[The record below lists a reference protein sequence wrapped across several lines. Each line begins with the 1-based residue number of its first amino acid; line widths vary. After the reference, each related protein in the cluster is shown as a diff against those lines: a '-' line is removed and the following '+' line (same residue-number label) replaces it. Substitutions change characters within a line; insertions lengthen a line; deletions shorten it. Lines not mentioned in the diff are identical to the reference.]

1 MAALAGTPAGARCC
15 SCRLSVAWSGPA
27 GGAQFKVHAHSATEH
42 SGTSEA
48 DEGTAGSYSAAL
60 ACTAQGAVYNVSVH
74 FLSDAHA
81 HALEIARDAYLP
93 LPRENSTGWHT
104 PLKPTTRFMNLSHP
118 EYLPR
123 SPPNNLTLV
132 HFESATCQRSAPR
145 LVPAVDSSSPF
156 LVGTWLKSELQLAG
170 RTSALRTSNVWFQTT
185 LQHFAITWQEV
196 RGGRDKR
203 REAPEPPTATKR
215 LVWAPV
221 DTARCMAASSSH
233 AAAAVGGGQ
242 QTRPHTGFFDFVGRA
257 LADEST
263 AARACTTSRQQ
274 EGKQGKDTRSHRV
287 RWAHVL
293 GDSVVS
299 GIFASALA
307 LFHHSLRDNETMM
320 TSMLKHAASTRGYH
334 CDGWRPHV
342 AHFERLRLSWMMWV
356 ARGVPS
362 GIADRPDDVLLKEMG
377 LDPRVGPGS
386 GHAPDLV
393 QTGLSTHA
401 RTRAHARAHTHA
413 HVIQVCYTRTP
424 RHVCYDYS
432 TSAHAHAR
440 RCIYMPSTS
449 HACSRPRVRV
459 MTCACGVRVHCTARA
474 LFGLVGRAGWQR
486 RRLRGERAT
495 ADRSAAQTAPWYH
508 AALAQPTAHHAH

>member
-1 MAALAGTPAGARCC
+1 MSRYRNHCSCWTTSVVSKVDDMAATSAGVRCC

-27 GGAQFKVHAHSATEH
+27 GGAQFSVHAHSATEH

-48 DEGTAGSYSAAL
+48 DEVTAGSYSAAL
-60 ACTAQGAVYNVSVH
+60 ACTAQGAVYKVSVH

-118 EYLPR
+118 EYLPC
-123 SPPNNLTLV
+123 SPSNNLTLV
-132 HFESATCQRSAPR
+132 HSESATCQRSAAR
-145 LVPAVDSSSPF
+145 LVPAVGSSSPF
-156 LVGTWLKSELQLAG
+156 LVGTWLKSELLLAG
-170 RTSALRTSNVWFQTT
+170 RTSALRTSNVWFQRT
-185 LQHFAITWQEV
+185 LQHFAITWQEA
-196 RGGRDKR
+196 RGGRR
-203 REAPEPPTATKR
+203 PEPPTATKG

-221 DTARCMAASSSH
+221 DPTRCMAASSSH

-257 LADEST
+257 LADESA
-263 AARACTTSRQQ
+263 AARACTTSSQQ
-274 EGKQGKDTRSHRV
+274 EGKEARSHRV

-307 LFHHSLRDNETMM
+307 LFHHSLRGNESMM
-320 TSMLKHAASTRGYH
+320 TSMLKHAATTGGYH
-334 CDGWRPHV
+334 CDRWHPHV

-356 ARGVPS
+356 DRGVPS

-393 QTGLSTHA
+393 QTALSTHA
-401 RTRAHARAHTHA
+401 RTHTRTRTCAYTGIRDTRVLYTYAHARN
-413 HVIQVCYTRTP
+413 
-424 RHVCYDYS
+424 
-432 TSAHAHAR
+432 
-440 RCIYMPSTS
+440 
-449 HACSRPRVRV
+449 AC
-459 MTCACGVRVHCTARA
+459 
-474 LFGLVGRAGWQR
+474 
-486 RRLRGERAT
+486 
-495 ADRSAAQTAPWYH
+495 
-508 AALAQPTAHHAH
+508 